1 MFFRDKI
8 TSDITEVRGMARR
21 PVPEPEDGKLLTVRE
36 IAAYFSVTEQTIRA
50 WTKDEQME
58 LPYGRF
64 GRHLRFDRTQIQ
76 EWVDAR
82 WHDGSTG
89 GTPAA
94 D

>member
-1 MFFRDKI
+1 MVLRDKI
-8 TSDITEVRGMARR
+8 TFNNVEVLGMARR
-21 PVPEPEDGKLLTVRE
+21 PVPEPKDGKLLTVAE
-36 IAAYFSVTEQTIRA
+36 LAAYFAVTDQTIRA
-50 WTKDEQME
+50 WTKDADME

-64 GRHLRFDRTQIQ
+64 GRHLRFDRSQIQ

-89 GTPAA
+89 TTAQ